1 MNIQINEGDQPKVA
15 LMQSLG
21 DAVLLN
27 QWSNEEKILKMTGY
41 WAHLAELADDEG
53 PADYLAVIEVLSQV
67 LFAFANNYEDELC
80 EEWEEVFNRASRIC
94 SILQLEYSRIDVCD
108 FVLGISRDHILN
120 FASDESVTLFFDGWE
135 HLVWKRSKRSRVLDD
150 EAAKA
155 VIVALMTLFGSMVL
169 ELAGEDREEIRDFI
183 FEIAIQQYGTVEI
196 SDAVEIVDLNIK
208 ARVQSPAPT
217 PVSNSQLSIE
227 FDASVLDE
235 VSLAAAYNDEIIT
248 HRMFANLENYGNSKP
263 RYCDEGANY
272 LAKATALA
280 LTKEAKPAHITPQEW
295 AKSRPDQV
303 VILDAHK
310 VVLNPKS
317 TLKNAPQSAI
327 KGRLITIFS
336 TYPKVQ
342 FIDVIRAKRMGDISY
357 TGESIETG
365 YAVVLFKSAD
375 PIPRYHPKKPN
386 SHR

>member
-1 MNIQINEGDQPKVA
+1 MEIQIDEGDQPKVA

-27 QWSNEEKILKMTGY
+27 QWSTEEKIPKMTGY
-41 WAHLAELADDEG
+41 WVQLAVLADEG
-53 PADYLAVIEVLSQV
+53 SSDFLTVIEVLSQV

-80 EEWEEVFNRASRIC
+80 EEWEEIFNRASRIC

-120 FASDESVTLFFDGWE
+120 FASDESVTLFFDGWD
-135 HLVWKRSKRSRVLDD
+135 HLVWKQSKRSRILDD

-155 VIVALMTLFGSMVL
+155 VIVAQMTMFGSMVL
-169 ELAGEDREEIRDFI
+169 ELAEENREEMRDFI
-183 FEIAIQQYGTVEI
+183 YDLALQQYGTVEY
-196 SDAVEIVDLNIK
+196 SDALDLADLKVEQKVE
-208 ARVQSPAPT
+208 APQLFL
-217 PVSNSQLSIE
+217 VFNSNRSSE
-227 FDASVLDE
+227 SEETVLDKD
-235 VSLAAAYNDEIIT
+235 SLAVAYNDEIIT
-248 HRMFANLENYGNSKP
+248 NRMFANLKNYGNSKP

-280 LTKEAKPAHITPQEW
+280 LTKVAKPAHMTPQEW

-310 VVLNPKS
+310 VVLNPKP

-327 KGRLITIFS
+327 KGRLITIFT

-342 FIDVIRAKRMGDISY
+342 FIDVIRAKKIGDVSY
-357 TGESIETG
+357 TGEPIETG
-365 YAVVLFKSAD
+365 YAVVLYKSAD
-375 PIPRYHPKKPN
+375 PIPRYHSKKPN

>member
-1 MNIQINEGDQPKVA
+1 VEIQIDEGDQPKVA

-27 QWSNEEKILKMTGY
+27 QWSTEEKIPKMTGY
-41 WAHLAELADDEG
+41 WVQLAVLADEG
-53 PADYLAVIEVLSQV
+53 SSDFLTVIEVLSQV

-80 EEWEEVFNRASRIC
+80 EEWEEIFNRASRIC

-120 FASDESVTLFFDGWE
+120 FASDESVTLFFDGWD
-135 HLVWKRSKRSRVLDD
+135 HLVWKQSKRSRILDD

-155 VIVALMTLFGSMVL
+155 VIVAQMTMFGSMVL
-169 ELAGEDREEIRDFI
+169 ELAEENREEMRDFI
-183 FEIAIQQYGTVEI
+183 YDLALQQYGTVEY
-196 SDAVEIVDLNIK
+196 SDALDLADLKVEQKVE
-208 ARVQSPAPT
+208 APQLFL
-217 PVSNSQLSIE
+217 VFNSNRSSE
-227 FDASVLDE
+227 SEETVLDKD
-235 VSLAAAYNDEIIT
+235 SLAVAYNDEIIT
-248 HRMFANLENYGNSKP
+248 NRMFANLKNYGNSKP

-280 LTKEAKPAHITPQEW
+280 LTKVAKPAHMTPQEW

-310 VVLNPKS
+310 VVLNPKP

-327 KGRLITIFS
+327 KGRLITIFT

-342 FIDVIRAKRMGDISY
+342 FIDVIRAKKIGDVSY
-357 TGESIETG
+357 TGEPIETG
-365 YAVVLFKSAD
+365 YAVVLYKSAD
-375 PIPRYHPKKPN
+375 PIPRYHSKKPN

>member
-1 MNIQINEGDQPKVA
+1 MEIQIDEGDQPKVA

-27 QWSNEEKILKMTGY
+27 QWSTEEKIPKMTGY
-41 WAHLAELADDEG
+41 WVQLAVLADEG
-53 PADYLAVIEVLSQV
+53 SSDFLTVIEVLSQV

-80 EEWEEVFNRASRIC
+80 EEWEEIFNRASRIC

-120 FASDESVTLFFDGWE
+120 FASDESVTLFFDGWD
-135 HLVWKRSKRSRVLDD
+135 HLVWKQSKRSRILDD

-155 VIVALMTLFGSMVL
+155 VIVAQMTMFGSMVL
-169 ELAGEDREEIRDFI
+169 ELAEENREEMRDFI
-183 FEIAIQQYGTVEI
+183 YDLALQQYGTVEY
-196 SDAVEIVDLNIK
+196 SDALDLADLKVEQKVE
-208 ARVQSPAPT
+208 APQLFL
-217 PVSNSQLSIE
+217 VINSNRSSE
-227 FDASVLDE
+227 SEETVLDKD
-235 VSLAAAYNDEIIT
+235 SLAVAYNDEIIT
-248 HRMFANLENYGNSKP
+248 NRMFANLKNYGNSKP

-280 LTKEAKPAHITPQEW
+280 LTKEAKPAHMTPQEW

-310 VVLNPKS
+310 VVLNPKP

-327 KGRLITIFS
+327 KGRLITIFT

-342 FIDVIRAKRMGDISY
+342 FIDVIRAKKIGDVSY
-357 TGESIETG
+357 TGEPIETG
-365 YAVVLFKSAD
+365 YAVVLYKSAD
-375 PIPRYHPKKPN
+375 PIPRYHSKKPN

>member
-1 MNIQINEGDQPKVA
+1 
-15 LMQSLG
+15 MQSLG

-27 QWSNEEKILKMTGY
+27 QWSSEASIQEMTSF
-41 WAHLAELADDEG
+41 WVQLADLSDDEG
-53 PADYLAVIEVLSQV
+53 QSDFLSVIEVISLV
-67 LFAFANNYEDELC
+67 LFSFAHNYEDELC
-80 EEWEEVFNRASRIC
+80 EEWEEVFDRASRIC

-108 FVLGISRDHILN
+108 FVLAISRDHILN
-120 FASDESVTLFFDGWE
+120 LASDESATLFFDGWD
-135 HLVWKRSKRSRVLDD
+135 HLVWKRSKRSRVLDE

-155 VIVALMTLFGSMVL
+155 ALVAHMTLFGSMVY
-169 ELAGEDREEIRDFI
+169 ELAEENREVMRDFI
-183 FEIAIQQYGTVEI
+183 YDLALQQYGVVDF
-196 SDAVEIVDLNIK
+196 SDAVDLAILDF
-208 ARVQSPAPT
+208 QTHEET
-217 PVSNSQLSIE
+217 PEPPSADKN
-227 FDASVLDE
+227 
-235 VSLAAAYNDEIIT
+235 VSLFKTDIDMFDEHSMTAAYNDEIIT

-310 VVLNPKS
+310 VVLNPKP

-327 KGRLITIFS
+327 KGRLMTIFT

-342 FIDVIRAKRMGDISY
+342 FIDVIRAKKMGDVSY
-357 TGESIETG
+357 TGEPIETG
-365 YAVVLFKSAD
+365 YAVVLYKSAD
-375 PIPRYHPKKPN
+375 PIPRYHSKKPN